1 MLGVYSGTT
10 MFDQTF
16 VNVQAQTRRPWTL
29 AVSVVLQTALVAT
42 MLIMPLLH
50 VQKLDLPAKI
60 RFTFPVELVDLRTK
74 PQPVQQTAAA
84 QTHTVTAP
92 RPFVERFIIVPTS
105 VPTHIEM
112 SPDAPVFSTT
122 GPAGLS
128 IGPSLLPGLSS
139 LSTAPPPTPVHEPTP
154 TKPQTPT
161 QIHVSS
167 GVQAG
172 MLIVA
177 PRPAY
182 PRIAVVTRMQGTVHI
197 QAIIER
203 DGAIGHLK
211 VLSGPPLL
219 QNAALD
225 AVKQWRYKPTLLN
238 GEPVEVVTE
247 IDVNFTLNSQ

>member
-1 MLGVYSGTT
+1 

-50 VQKLDLPAKI
+50 LAKLDLPGKI
-60 RFTFPVELVDLRTK
+60 QRTLPVEQIDLRTK
-74 PQPVQQTAAA
+74 PQPAQQTAAA

-92 RPFVERFIIVPTS
+92 RIFREPLIVVPTR
-105 VPTHIEM
+105 VPARIDL
-112 SPDAPVFSTT
+112 SPDAPVFVNS
-122 GPAGLS
+122 GAA
-128 IGPSLLPGLSS
+128 GPSTGAEVLSVLGTLPN
-139 LSTAPPPTPVHEPTP
+139 TPPPPIVNQPAP
-154 TKPQTPT
+154 TKPPAPT
-161 QIHVSS
+161 QIHV
-167 GVQAG
+167 GGDVQKG
-172 MLIVA
+172 NLILA
-177 PRPAY
+177 PHPVY
-182 PRIAVVTRMQGTVHI
+182 PRIAVTARMQGTVHI

-203 DGAIGHLK
+203 DGTIGHLK

>member
-1 MLGVYSGTT
+1 

-29 AVSVVLQTALVAT
+29 AVSVVFQAALVAT

-50 VQKLDLPAKI
+50 VAKLDLPAKI
-60 RFTFPVELVDLRTK
+60 QFKLPVEIIDLRTK
-74 PQPVQQTAAA
+74 PQPVQQTASA

-92 RPFVERFIIVPTS
+92 RPFVERWITVPTS
-105 VPTHIEM
+105 VPAHIEM
-112 SPDAPVFSTT
+112 SPDAPVFANT
-122 GPAGLS
+122 GSVGPS
-128 IGPSLLPGLSS
+128 IGTGVLSVLGALP
-139 LSTAPPPTPVHEPTP
+139 TAPPPSVVHEPMTTKAPTP
-154 TKPQTPT
+154 A

-177 PRPAY
+177 PRPVY
-182 PRIAVVTRMQGTVHI
+182 PRIAVAARMQGTVHI

-203 DGAIGHLK
+203 DGTIGHLK

-247 IDVNFTLNSQ
+247 IDVNFALNSQ